1 MSAAAIGRHFSYYAG
16 CFLTYAGRGECEI
29 KYLLRKNILRNEGKV
44 RRTISY
50 LTRKKNAK

>member
-16 CFLTYAGRGECEI
+16 CFLAYAGRGEGEI
-29 KYLLRKNILRNEGKV
+29 KYLLRKNMLRNEGKV